1 MAGSVIRKG
10 GIGGVAVVR
19 SSSNAALIAL
29 QGLGS
34 SINDGPL
41 CAVAVLGAICSGL
54 MTLGSR
60 GCKPVILKAFLMIS
74 GVKVSLK
81 GASIA
86 CKNALL
92 FMKPHE
98 SLALSSRIWE
108 YLLLN

>member
-41 CAVAVLGAICSGL
+41 SAVAVLGAI
-54 MTLGSR
+54 
-60 GCKPVILKAFLMIS
+60 
-74 GVKVSLK
+74 
-81 GASIA
+81 
-86 CKNALL
+86 
-92 FMKPHE
+92 
-98 SLALSSRIWE
+98 
-108 YLLLN
+108 